1 MSVKSLLSEKRSRI
15 VKRWQD
21 AIITSYPKDSQGFL
35 KRTKSQFANPV
46 GCIIGKEIETLYD
59 EVIKGD
65 NPDKISACLDTI
77 IRIRAVQDFSPSQAV
92 AFVLQLKE
100 IVREESGNGHS
111 PEMDAFESKMD
122 ELLLLAFDVYSK
134 CRQKIYEIRVREV
147 KNQVGKLLERANL
160 IVEIPEQAPGLR
172 DDNARTSLFEMR

>member
-1 MSVKSLLSEKRSRI
+1 MSLKNLLSEKRSSI
-15 VKRWQD
+15 IKRWQD
-21 AIITSYPKDSQGFL
+21 AIVSSYPKDSRGFL

-46 GCIIGKEIETLYD
+46 GCIITKEIETLYD

-65 NPDKISACLDTI
+65 NADKISSCLDTI
-77 IRIRAVQDFSPSQAV
+77 IRIRAVQDFTPSQAV
-92 AFVLQLKE
+92 AFVLQLKD
-100 IVREESGNGHS
+100 IIREELGNNHS
-111 PEMDAFESKMD
+111 PDMDAFDKQVD
-122 ELLLLAFDVYSK
+122 EILLMAFDVYSK

-172 DDNARTSLFEMR
+172 DDNAKTSL

>member
-92 AFVLQLKE
+92 AFVLQLKD
-100 IVREESGNGHS
+100 IIKEELGNGHS
-111 PEMDAFESKMD
+111 PDMHALDRQID
-122 ELLLLAFDVYSK
+122 GILLMAFDVYSK
-134 CRQKIYEIRVREV
+134 CRQEIYEIRVHEV

-160 IVEIPEQAPGLR
+160 IVEIPETAPGLR
-172 DDNARTSLFEMR
+172 DDNAGTSL